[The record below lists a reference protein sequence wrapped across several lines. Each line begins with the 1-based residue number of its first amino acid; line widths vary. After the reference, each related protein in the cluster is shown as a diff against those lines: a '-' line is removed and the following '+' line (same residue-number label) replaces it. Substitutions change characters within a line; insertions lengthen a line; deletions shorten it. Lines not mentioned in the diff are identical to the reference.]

1 MSATFTLRVT
11 PEILKAKAKE
21 ITDEVSSLES
31 NWSKIETIITNSKNY
46 WEGDGSNMHQ
56 SYLKEV
62 KSDVVTILKRLK
74 EHPTDLLN
82 MANLYDEAEEK
93 ANELSRVL
101 PTDIIS

>member
-1 MSATFTLRVT
+1 
-11 PEILKAKAKE
+11 
-21 ITDEVSSLES
+21 
-31 NWSKIETIITNSKNY
+31 
-46 WEGDGSNMHQ
+46 MHQ

-74 EHPTDLLN
+74 EHPTDLLS